1 MSEHENLKNQIK
13 DGFKESFAEGDIG
26 KDFCVEQE
34 LPRPIKRIQ
43 ENINNRIEAES
54 IGRDFLMQLQ
64 PIVESRQKL
73 REAEEEI
80 NVKLAALCEMFPQL
94 FKSLSE
100 KLDALNEMKRVN
112 LQLER
117 EVLTL
122 IKNEVIK

>member
-13 DGFKESFAEGDIG
+13 DGFKESFAESPL
-26 KDFCVEQE
+26 KVEEE
-34 LPRPIKRIQ
+34 LPHPIKRIQ
-43 ENINNRIEAES
+43 ESINTRIEAET
-54 IGRDFLMQLQ
+54 IGIQFLEQLQ
-64 PIVESRQKL
+64 PIIESRQKL